1 MFSVYCLSCR
11 QFSFESIL
19 ICKTLLHGAL
29 SSLYI
34 YHISDIAL
42 HVFICSRILSCFSSE
57 FPLIKLSV
65 KYLLDHFQ
73 ALLSSVCYCGVLTSL
88 FHQAWWSRRKNVNNT
103 KSLAAWEKKKE
114 NLLCAKCCLW
124 FTNAAFPVI
133 QEATLVV

>member
-1 MFSVYCLSCR
+1 MCWVVFSVYCLSCR

-88 FHQAWWSRRKNVNNT
+88 FHQA
-103 KSLAAWEKKKE
+103 
-114 NLLCAKCCLW
+114 
-124 FTNAAFPVI
+124 
-133 QEATLVV
+133 